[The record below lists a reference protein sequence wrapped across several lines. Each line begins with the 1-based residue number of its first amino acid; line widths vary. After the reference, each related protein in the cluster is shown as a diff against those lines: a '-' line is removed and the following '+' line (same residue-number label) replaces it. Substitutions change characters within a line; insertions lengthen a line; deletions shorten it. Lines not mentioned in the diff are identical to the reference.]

1 MQVLLD
7 FLVRRNIDQLNA
19 KQLVSLAGIILN
31 SIWKD
36 EVRAINA
43 EELIVEYKIDYVTIE

>member
-1 MQVLLD
+1 MQSNW
-7 FLVRRNIDQLNA
+7 FHW
-19 KQLVSLAGIILN
+19 AGIILN